1 MILSEILAGVTY
13 SCGKKLP
20 NIDIKDICYDSR
32 KCAEG
37 ILFVALVGAFADGHA
52 YISSAYE
59 KGSRVFLCEKE
70 VSLPD
75 DAVVITVENTRS
87 ALAEISCN
95 FFRHPSKELSVIGIT
110 GTKGKTTVAHII
122 KFVLEQGGI
131 KTGIIGT
138 VGSFYDDV
146 IIKTVNT
153 TPESYEL
160 QKTLR
165 KMVDG
170 GCKAVAMEVSS
181 LGLKHHRVD
190 GTHFSWGIFTNLY
203 PDHIGTNE
211 HDSFEEYAFW
221 KTQLFPLCD
230 NAIVN
235 LDDPFSSDIIRNC
248 KGKVITYGSNGNAD
262 YIISDI
268 KKSKMGNILAVDFS
282 AKHKNSNRQFTIA
295 MPGDINAHNAL
306 IAIALGD
313 EYKIESRVIDE
324 GLKSVYVKGR
334 GEILRVSDS
343 ITVIIDY
350 AHNGISLKSIIDT
363 AKEYEHNRIITL
375 FGSVGGRTEC
385 RREELGTVSGKLSDL
400 TIITSDDPEFED
412 PQKICEEIASYCKK
426 MGGEYVIIPDRAK
439 AIHYAINTAREGDI
453 IILAGKGHEEFMK
466 IEGKKVPFSEKQE
479 VIKAFSKKKEG

>member
-1 MILSEILAGVTY
+1 MILSEILAGVAY
-13 SCGKKLP
+13 SCDKNLTD
-20 NIDIKDICYDSR
+20 IEIKDICYDSR

-37 ILFVALVGAFADGHA
+37 ILFVALVGAFTDGHA

-75 DAVVITVENTRS
+75 DAIIITVENTRS
-87 ALAEISCN
+87 VLAKISCN
-95 FFRHPSKELSVIGIT
+95 FFCHPSKELSVIGIT

-146 IIKTVNT
+146 TIETVNT

-165 KMVDG
+165 QMVDG

-181 LGLKHHRVD
+181 LGLKHHRVE

-221 KTQLFPLCD
+221 KTQLFPLCES
-230 NAIVN
+230 AIIN
-235 LDDPFSSDIIRNC
+235 LDDPFAPEIINNC
-248 KGKVITYGSNGNAD
+248 KGKVITYGSNESAD
-262 YIISDI
+262 YVITDI
-268 KKSKMGNILAVDFS
+268 EKTKMGNILAVDFS
-282 AKHKNSNRQFTIA
+282 SVHNDEERKFTIA

-313 EYKIESRVIDE
+313 EYKIESSVIDE

-363 AKEYEHNRIITL
+363 AKEYDHNRIITL

-412 PQKICEEIASYCKK
+412 PQKICEEIALYCKK

-439 AIHYAINTAREGDI
+439 AIHYAIEIARDGDI

-466 IEGKKVPFSEKQE
+466 IEGKKIPFSEKQE

>member
-1 MILSEILAGVTY
+1 MILSEIFKGVTY
-13 SCGKKLP
+13 SCDKAVQD
-20 NIDIKDICYDSR
+20 IEIKDICYDSR
-32 KCAEG
+32 KCGEG
-37 ILFVALVGAFADGHA
+37 ILFVALVGAFTDGHK

-70 VSLPD
+70 VCLPD
-75 DAVVITVENTRS
+75 DAAVITVDNTRS
-87 ALAEISCN
+87 TLAKISCN
-95 FFRHPSKELSVIGIT
+95 FFNHPSKDISVIGIT
-110 GTKGKTTVAHII
+110 GTKGKTTVAHIV

-146 IIKTVNT
+146 KIPTVNT

-165 KMVDG
+165 IMADG

-181 LGLKHHRVD
+181 LGLKHHRVE
-190 GTHFSWGIFTNLY
+190 GTHFSWGVFTNLY

-221 KTQLFPLCD
+221 KTQLFPVCE
-230 NAIVN
+230 NAVVN
-235 LDDPFSSDIIRNC
+235 IDDPFSEEIIKNC
-248 KGKVITYGSNGNAD
+248 KGKVVTYGASEKAD
-262 YIISDI
+262 YTI
-268 KKSKMGNILAVDFS
+268 GNIEKTKLGNVLAVNFS
-282 AKHKNSNRQFTIA
+282 VSSDTKRQLTIA

-306 IAIALGD
+306 IAVALGD
-313 EYKIESRVIDE
+313 EFGISSERINE
-324 GLKSVYVKGR
+324 GLGKVYVKGR
-334 GEILRVSDS
+334 CEILRVSDE

-412 PQKICEEIASYCKK
+412 PQKICEEIAVYCKQ
-426 MGGEYVIIPDRAK
+426 MGGEYVIIPDRAS
-439 AIHYAINTAREGDI
+439 AISYAVKIAQKGDI
-453 IILAGKGHEEFMK
+453 LILAGKGHEEYMK
-466 IEGKKVPFSEKQE
+466 INGEKVPFSEKAE
-479 VIKAFSKKKEG
+479 VIKAFSEKKEG